1 MSRYEDTFVLK
12 DKVSDSLQKIN
23 GSLNKFSEKINKT
36 RNSLKVFNKGS
47 ISSLRSIEKS
57 ITGLTAGFRFL
68 GGTIAAAF
76 SIQQIA
82 NFSAGLCKAGMMF
95 EDTKIDLEVMLGSAD
110 KAQKMFKDIQN
121 MAIKTPFETSDLLRN
136 TKLMLNFGI
145 AENKVLEYTRL
156 LGDISGGNKERFN
169 SLALAFS
176 QIAANGKLQGQDR
189 LQMVNAGFNPLQELA
204 KMTGKSMAQLNE
216 DMSEGRISFDMVV
229 QSMQKATSA
238 GGRFYKFMDKRS
250 ATMSGKLST
259 LADTIG
265 LWAGQTGEAINEK
278 LKPVLEKLAPVI
290 ENMLE
295 KIRPL
300 LIGITN
306 EFVRLFNK
314 ITTSPAI
321 KMLQNQWRLL
331 VDDFKRFVKDNPEF
345 VTAIKKITE
354 AMGKLIEFILASGIT
369 NFITSL
375 VWLGRV
381 LLNTFNAISQ
391 FFGNIGGAIGNLI
404 GNIITIPQKIETAFT
419 NMVTNVINMLMP
431 LIRLI
436 QSIAEL
442 PTKAPDIAKGIIK
455 QIQNKNDNRSYRTT
469 NNNTTHNTTINN
481 TVYPSSSFNYADLL
495 RGAGNVA
502 TVNG

>member
-1 MSRYEDTFVLK
+1 MAKYTDTFVLK

-36 RNSLKVFNKGS
+36 HNSLRVFNKGS
-47 ISSLRSIEKS
+47 ISSLRGIEKS
-57 ITGLTAGFRFL
+57 ITGLTAGFKFL

-76 SIQQIA
+76 SIQQISR
-82 NFSAGLCKAGMMF
+82 FGSYLGKMGMMF
-95 EDTKIDLEVMLGSAD
+95 EDTRIDLEVLLGSTE
-110 KAQKMFKDIQN
+110 KAQKMFKDIQK
-121 MAIKTPFETSDLLRN
+121 MAIKTPFETTDLLDS
-136 TKLMLNFGI
+136 TKMMLSFGI
-145 AENKVLEYTRL
+145 AEDKVLKYTKL
-156 LGDISGGNKERFN
+156 LGDISGGNKERFK
-169 SLALAFS
+169 SLSLNFGQVASL
-176 QIAANGKLQGQDR
+176 GKMQGQDFR
-189 LQMVNAGFNPLQELA
+189 SFTMAGFNPLAELS
-204 KMTGKSMAQLNE
+204 KMTGKSIAQLQS
-216 DMSEGRISFDMVV
+216 DMSEGLISFDMLVKA
-229 QSMQKATSA
+229 MENATSA

-250 ATMSGKLST
+250 ETMSGKLST
-259 LADTIG
+259 LSDTIG

-295 KIRPL
+295 KIKPL

-345 VTAIKKITE
+345 VAAIKKITE

-375 VWLGRV
+375 LWLGRV
-381 LLNTFNAISQ
+381 LVNTFNAISQ

-419 NMVTNVINMLMP
+419 NMITNVINMLMP
-431 LIRLI
+431 LIRII

-481 TVYPSSSFNYADLL
+481 TVYPSSGFNYADLL

>member
-82 NFSAGLCKAGMMF
+82 NFSAGLSKAGMMF
-95 EDTKIDLEVMLGSAD
+95 EDTKVDLEVMLGSAD

-321 KMLQNQWRLL
+321 KILQDQWRLL

-345 VTAIKKITE
+345 VAAIKKITE
-354 AMGKLIEFILASGIT
+354 AFLTDGIT

-375 VWLGRV
+375 LWLGRV
-381 LLNTFNAISQ
+381 LVNTFNAISQ
-391 FFGNIGGAIGNLI
+391 FLSNIGGAIGNLI

-419 NMVTNVINMLMP
+419 NMITNVINMLMP